1 MTIFAASNENQ
12 VNAKVVSLFVDNTVA
27 NDNAIQEIID
37 AYQQRFPA
45 AKENNESIPVMGKK
59 SKNQ

>member
-1 MTIFAASNENQ
+1 LTIFAASNENQ